1 LTNDSTDKYID
12 KVVKRYSKLF
22 GLPSQ
27 GRIML
32 YLGVLSLHGGILSI
46 LPLNLS
52 LENFAVGLGFGT
64 SFLILTVLSDFI
76 ISYSS
81 MKNALI
87 FNLRR
92 CSALSFFSSLVWF
105 GVLILGSL
113 ICALLGAP
121 ELWIRFF
128 FLGFSGALILRL
140 LVLSITSF
148 AGFGRTLFSS
158 LLQPTLVALPLFF
171 MGSAI
176 VYTAEMQILV
186 FALTSVSVSLLTVFT
201 FKYFMDRVGTGTLGI
216 ASSVLFKAFL
226 ANWTEDLTAP
236 METFFEKLGNKQD
249 VKVSLLTFK
258 TSEKIKAV
266 IVVPALHPG
275 PFKNLGSSLLPSLIQ
290 TTLQNKFDC
299 VVSAPHGL
307 VGHELDVSTH
317 SENQR
322 VVNSILE
329 FVGSSSTYSKA
340 TPMVRTESD
349 DAKASCQ
356 LFGDCAFLTLT
367 TAPKTIEDLPPE
379 LNSLIASEAEK
390 RGLSVLAI
398 DAHNSMGGS
407 FDRDSAVKS
416 FSKASVD
423 CLEKALKTKN
433 SRFKVG
439 AATVVSQEF
448 TVQDGMG
455 PGGISVIVVEIDDQ
469 KVAYVTIDGNN
480 MVSGLRD
487 KILSALK
494 ELGMDDGEVLT
505 TDTHSVCGMIRSA
518 RGYNLVGEAIDHMK
532 LISYIKEATIHALD
546 RMESVEASWRT
557 EVIPNVKVIGEQQIT
572 ELTVLADKTTQR
584 ARRLAVSLF
593 PMAAVSLILL
603 LLFLL

>member
-27 GRIML
+27 SKITL
-32 YLGVLSLHGGILSI
+32 YLGVLSLHGGVLSI

-52 LENFAVGLGFGT
+52 LENFVIGLGFGA
-64 SFLILTVLSDFI
+64 SFLILTLFSDFI
-76 ISYSS
+76 ISHSS
-81 MKNALI
+81 MKNDLI

-105 GVLILGSL
+105 GIILLGGLIS
-113 ICALLGAP
+113 ALLGAP
-121 ELWIRFF
+121 ELWVRFF

-140 LVLSITSF
+140 LVLSVTSF
-148 AGFGRTLFSS
+148 AGFGGTLFSS
-158 LLQPTLVALPLFF
+158 ILQPALVALPIFF
-171 MGSAI
+171 MGSTI
-176 VYTAEMQILV
+176 GYNLEMQILI
-186 FALTSVSVSLLTVFT
+186 FALTSVSVALLAVFA
-201 FKYFMDRVGTGTLGI
+201 FKYFMDQVGTGTLGI
-216 ASSVLFKAFL
+216 APSVLFKAFL
-226 ANWTEDLTAP
+226 ANWTEDLIAP
-236 METFFEKLGNKQD
+236 METFFEKLGNEQD
-249 VKVSLLTFK
+249 IKVSLLTFR
-258 TSEKIKAV
+258 TGEKIKAV

-290 TTLQNKFDC
+290 TTIQNKFDC

-307 VGHELDVSTH
+307 VGHELDVSTQP
-317 SENQR
+317 ENQR
-322 VVNSILE
+322 VVQSILG
-329 FVGSSSTYSKA
+329 FMGSSSTHSKA

-379 LNSLIASEAEK
+379 LNSLIVSEAEK
-390 RGLSVLAI
+390 LGLSVLAI

-416 FSKASVD
+416 FSEASVD
-423 CLEKALKTKN
+423 CLEKALKSKN
-433 SRFKVG
+433 SSFKVG
-439 AATVVSQEF
+439 AATVVPQEF

-455 PGGISVIVVEIDDQ
+455 PGGISVIVVEVGEQ
-469 KVAYVTIDGNN
+469 KAAYVTIDGNN

-494 ELGMDDGEVLT
+494 ELGIDDGEVLT

-518 RGYNLVGEAIDHMK
+518 RGYNLVGEAIDHSK
-532 LISYIKEATIHALD
+532 LISYIKEATNRALD
-546 RMESVEASWRT
+546 SMEPVEASWRT
-557 EVIPNVKVIGEQQIT
+557 EVIPAVKVIGEQQIT
-572 ELTVLADKTTQR
+572 ELTVLADKTTER
-584 ARRLAVSLF
+584 VKRVAVILF
-593 PMAAVSLILL
+593 PTAAISLILF